1 MAAGKQGD
9 QEVVDDLVLS
19 DDALA
24 DFRTQ
29 DASGV
34 AQLTCRGDVAFYD
47 FGRGPGGC
55 FPTDGTRRENRSFL

>member
-1 MAAGKQGD
+1 MTS
-9 QEVVDDLVLS
+9 VLS

-24 DFRTQ
+24 DFPHTGRVGRPH
-29 DASGV
+29 S
-34 AQLTCRGDVAFYD
+34 LTCRGDVAFYD